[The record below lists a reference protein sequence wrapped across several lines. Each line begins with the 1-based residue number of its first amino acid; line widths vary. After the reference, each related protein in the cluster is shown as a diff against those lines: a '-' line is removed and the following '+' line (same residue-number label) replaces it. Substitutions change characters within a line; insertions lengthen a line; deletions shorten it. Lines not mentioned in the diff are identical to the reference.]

1 MKKAH
6 YFIKFLTVLLL
17 LTIIAALVYF
27 WFDTTVELWN
37 HVINQ
42 LGAGLENTATI
53 LSAFATVAIAVL
65 TMLLWKENRLLRK
78 AGSNPMVVAHFDIHP
93 DGTGGVNMSLSNIG
107 TGPALDVS
115 FEIQANQENFNQYS
129 IQLDVA
135 RKRAPMT
142 LIAQE
147 EKVSFLFGVSFNL
160 FRPKNTDQLESLGSK
175 PLDPFEVIV
184 KWRAVGRE
192 AWSQEKYVLDISQYA
207 GLPGMMNKPPSLK
220 IVEELQG
227 IKKQL
232 SKITGWEHS
241 MVDLVD
247 ATKPDQTIRALLI
260 APRYIHKDPE

>member
-1 MKKAH
+1 MIC
-6 YFIKFLTVLLL
+6 FG
-17 LTIIAALVYF
+17 
-27 WFDTTVELWN
+27 FDTTVELLN
-37 HVINQ
+37 HVIKQ
-42 LGAGLENTATI
+42 LAARLEKITTV

-65 TMLLWKENRLLRK
+65 TLLVWKENRLLRK

-93 DGTGGVNMSLSNIG
+93 DGTGGVNISLSNIG

-142 LIAQE
+142 LIAQG

-160 FRPKNTDQLESLGSK
+160 FRPKNTDQLESVGSK
-175 PLDPFEVIV
+175 PLDPFTVIV
-184 KWRAVGRE
+184 TWRAVGSK
-192 AWSQEKYVLDISQYA
+192 AWSKENYVLDISQYA
-207 GLPGMMNKPPSLK
+207 GLPGMMNKPASLK
-220 IVEELQG
+220 VVEELQG

-247 ATKPDQTIRALLI
+247 ATKSDQTIRALLI
-260 APRYIHKDPE
+260 APRYLDRDPE